1 MRFSHSFIACAATLM
16 IAADVLALPLT
27 NAEMVASAHQISPEE
42 KARVEIEVKARRVQA
57 DYKDMIY
64 ELDVRRRAIES
75 NLPGWKTEFKRGQ
88 MTAENIVEFKREL
101 VMVRSTINI
110 LKQDAENKEKDAQIA
125 IEHAVKEKRPL

>member
-1 MRFSHSFIACAATLM
+1 M

-27 NAEMVASAHQISPEE
+27 SAEMAASAHQISPEE
-42 KARVEIEVKARRVQA
+42 KDRMEIEVKARRVQA
-57 DYKDMIY
+57 DYKDMIH